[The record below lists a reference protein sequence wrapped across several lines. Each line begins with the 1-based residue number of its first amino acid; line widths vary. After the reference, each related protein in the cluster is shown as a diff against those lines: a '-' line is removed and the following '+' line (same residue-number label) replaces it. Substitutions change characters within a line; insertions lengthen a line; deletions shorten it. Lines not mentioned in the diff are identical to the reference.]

1 MFEVWPHA
9 NYDRKLGWD
18 LNSWVGHQ
26 KVTWR
31 HVSATKRL
39 NGWLGERFAQ
49 NKFQNHKN
57 EFQNHQNDVKV
68 GLLLQRF
75 CEFRGDLNQKRI
87 SEFFYFSTLVQTF
100 SKFFKV
106 AQGLRNAA
114 LLNCSFKIRTCQDRK
129 LDSGHARSIS
139 SISRCGG
146 GDFGFKITPPEIDRI
161 VCGGLPKR
169 RCTQ

>member
-1 MFEVWPHA
+1 MTES
-9 NYDRKLGWD
+9 L
-18 LNSWVGHQ
+18 VGIWIAGSD
-26 KVTWR
+26 TR
-31 HVSATKRL
+31 RSLEDTSALQRDF
-39 NGWLGERFAQ
+39 NGWLVERFAQ
-49 NKFQNHKN
+49 NEFQKHQNEFQNHQN

-87 SEFFYFSTLVQTF
+87 SEFFNFSTLVQTF

-129 LDSGHARSIS
+129 LDSGQARSIS
-139 SISRCGG
+139 SIWRSGG
-146 GDFGFKITPPEIDRI
+146 GDFRFKITLKITPP
-161 VCGGLPKR
+161 PKSIG
-169 RCTQ
+169 TY

>member
-1 MFEVWPHA
+1 MTES
-9 NYDRKLGWD
+9 L
-18 LNSWVGHQ
+18 VGIWIAGSD
-26 KVTWR
+26 TR
-31 HVSATKRL
+31 RSLEDTSALQRDF
-39 NGWLGERFAQ
+39 NGWLVERFAQ
-49 NKFQNHKN
+49 NEFQKHQN

-87 SEFFYFSTLVQTF
+87 SEFFNFSTLVQTF

-129 LDSGHARSIS
+129 LDSGQARSIS
-139 SISRCGG
+139 SISWSGG
-146 GDFGFKITPPEIDRI
+146 GDFRFKITLKITPPRNRSAPISGHKI
-161 VCGGLPKR
+161 LTVILF
-169 RCTQ
+169 